1 MIKKKAASRTRLPLN
16 SFQIRFKVI
25 SKYCLAVLR
34 IAFIQ
39 SIFSKEKG
47 KNRRFSK
54 WGCFVHL
61 YRNLALYAIF
71 QG

>member
-1 MIKKKAASRTRLPLN
+1 MILIERKLTSFIAALLY
-16 SFQIRFKVI
+16 QIRFKVI

-61 YRNLALYAIF
+61 YGNLALYAIF